1 MEKLFGLP
9 MNGVMLALLA
19 IFLATMAVVVAL
31 ALRNRI
37 MLKLGL
43 RPIPRRPGQSTLIV
57 IGVMLSTVIMAAAF
71 GTGDTISYT
80 IRSGALTALA
90 EIDEVIVSLRA
101 GAEDNFGV
109 DPYIPYERF
118 EQLQAEL
125 DGNENIDGLVPQL
138 AETVPTVNPRTSL
151 SEGRMRVV
159 GIPPTLLRGFG
170 GFKSTTGKE
179 VRLGQLGAG
188 EAYINDK
195 AAKELD
201 AITGDELQLFVGDD
215 TVTLKVLDIV
225 DHGGLAGRDP
235 TLLLPLEC
243 AQVMFGKPGQIN
255 LIAVSNLGDRLAGA
269 ELSEEVTEG
278 LRVRFT
284 DREVASRLKALLGQ
298 EDVAKALE
306 EKEATLTGKAQEEFS
321 EFRAEVAQVEL
332 SDELVSFLGDR
343 QIVESILSALEKAEL
358 KQRTAGAISLFADL
372 GQFRVFDI
380 KHDSLSLADDAGSA
394 TTATFMTMALFNIG
408 VGVLLIFLIF
418 VMLAAARRSE
428 MGMARAVGAKR
439 GHMVQ
444 LFLYEGTAYALIAA
458 AVGVVIGLGVSALI
472 LSIAKRILSGLEAVD
487 FELFIHFEPRSAV
500 VAYCLGM
507 AITFG
512 TVAFSSYRVSRLNI
526 VMAIRGLP
534 EALMPGAEPPFLARF
549 QGLPKAIVR
558 PIIFL
563 VRAFRFLFR
572 RRFVTSVRNLGLAV
586 LWVAIPPFWIAD
598 IVVALLRFIWPYLLR
613 GWLTVLIGFLF
624 LWWGIAIERDSPFAA
639 GISLVVLGLGLMG
652 RKLLQRTSMRPD
664 RVDRIAFT
672 SAALVMLLW
681 WSLWRFIIDKLEA
694 VTGEIEGDF
703 DMMFVSG
710 IFMVGSAV
718 LAIMW
723 NAELVVK
730 VLNIVADRAG
740 KLRPVLVTAVA
751 YPMSSRFRTGLTL
764 AMFALVI
771 FTLVVMSVL
780 THSLSTSFSDPETM
794 AGGWDVRGDVNRNTP
809 IEDIRQA
816 VVDAPKLRIEDFQA
830 IGGYTRVR
838 VGARQIEAK
847 NQRWEDHALS
857 AADEDFL
864 DAAEFK
870 LKLIADGYGTTPEE
884 VWEALKTQPNL
895 AVVEGEV
902 LGTRADPES
911 DWPPFAIE
919 GPPYYDDENMSSVD
933 IEVREPRTGTIIP
946 LKVIGVVDLIHGN
959 FNWGTIIS
967 KSTLDR
973 AIPIPVPTNTYTFRL
988 AEGVDGGNT
997 AKDIEASFLDHGME
1011 AESLLEVFEEQFGA
1025 FRGFVSILIGFMGLG
1040 VVVGTASLGVV
1051 STRAVVERRQQIG
1064 VLRAIGYRRRMVQL
1078 SFLLEFS
1085 FVALLG
1091 TAIGVI
1097 LGLIL
1102 GANAISDI
1110 RAEEANQNL
1119 RLSIP
1124 WVQIVV
1130 IIGLT
1135 YLFSLLATYLPARQA
1150 SRIYPAEA
1158 LRYE

>member
-57 IGVMLSTVIMAAAF
+57 VGVMLSTVIMAAAF

-80 IRSGALTALA
+80 IRNGALTALA
-90 EIDEVIVSLRA
+90 EIDEIIVSLRA
-101 GAEDNFGV
+101 GTEDTLGL

-125 DGNENIDGLVPQL
+125 AGNENIDGLVPQL

-159 GIPPTLLRGFG
+159 GIPPTLLQGFG

-179 VRLGQLGAG
+179 VRLEQLGPA

-201 AITGDELQLFVGDD
+201 AIPGDELQLFVGDD

-235 TLLLPLEC
+235 TLLLPLER

-255 LIAVSNLGDRLAGA
+255 LIAVSNRGDRRTGA

-298 EDVAKALE
+298 EEVTKALE
-306 EKEATLTGKAQEEFS
+306 EREATLTGKAQEEFS
-321 EFRAEVAQVEL
+321 EFRAEVAREEL
-332 SDELVSFLGDR
+332 SDNLVSFLGDR

-358 KQRTAGAISLFADL
+358 RQRTAAAISLFADL

-380 KHDSLSLADDAGSA
+380 KHDSLSQADEAGSV
-394 TTATFMTMALFNIG
+394 TTTLFITMALFSIG

-444 LFLYEGTAYALIAA
+444 MFLYEGTAYALIAA
-458 AVGVVIGLGVSALI
+458 AVGVVIGLGVSVLI
-472 LSIAKRILSGLEAVD
+472 LSIAKRILSGLEVVD
-487 FELFIHFEPRSAV
+487 FEMFIHFEPRSAI

-507 AITFG
+507 AITFC
-512 TVAFSSYRVSRLNI
+512 TVIFSAYRVSRLNI
-526 VMAIRGLP
+526 VMAIRDLP
-534 EALMPGAEPPFLARF
+534 QALMPTEAPPFRERLTGLLRALARPFIFLAR
-549 QGLPKAIVR
+549 
-558 PIIFL
+558 
-563 VRAFRFLFR
+563 AFTSLRR
-572 RRFVTSVRNLGLAV
+572 RRFAGSIRNLALAV
-586 LWVAIPPFWIAD
+586 ALVVVFPLWIGD
-598 IVVALLRFIWPYLLR
+598 IVAATLRFIWPYFLR
-613 GWLTVLIGFLF
+613 GWLTLLVGPLF
-624 LWWGIAIERDSPFAA
+624 IWWGISIKRDSPFAA
-639 GISLVVLGLGLMG
+639 GASLIILGLGLIG
-652 RKLLQRTSMRPD
+652 RRLLDRTPMRADVRD
-664 RVDRIAFT
+664 RVAFT
-672 SAALVMLLW
+672 ATGVLMLVY
-681 WSLWRFIIDKLEA
+681 WSLPMSLLDPLI
-694 VTGEIEGDF
+694 GELQGDF

-710 IFMVGSAV
+710 IFMVGAAV
-718 LAIMW
+718 WTIMW
-723 NAELVVK
+723 NADLVVK
-730 VLNIVADRAG
+730 AVNVVAGRAG

-771 FTLVVMSVL
+771 FTLVVMSAI
-780 THSLSTSFSDPETM
+780 TESFTTSFSDPETM
-794 AGGWDVRGDVNRNTP
+794 MGGWDVRGDVNRNTP

-816 VVDAPKLRIEDFQA
+816 VVDAPRLRIEDFQA
-830 IGGYTRVR
+830 IGGYTRVWM
-838 VGARQIEAK
+838 GARQIDAK
-847 NQRWEDHALS
+847 NQRWERHALS
-857 AADEDFL
+857 AADDAFL
-864 DAAEFK
+864 DAAEFR
-870 LKLIADGYGTTPEE
+870 LKLIADGYGTTLEE

-895 AVVEGEV
+895 AVVEGQV

-919 GPPYYDDENMSSVD
+919 GPPYYDDESMSPVD

-946 LKVIGVVDLIHGN
+946 LKVIGVVDLIHEN
-959 FNWGTIIS
+959 FNWGTIVS
-967 KSTLDR
+967 KSTLDQ
-973 AIPIPVPTNTYTFRL
+973 AIPVPVPINTYTFRL
-988 AEGVDGGNT
+988 ADGVDAAKT
-997 AKDIEASFLDHGME
+997 AKDIEASFLEHGME
-1011 AESLLEVFEEQFGA
+1011 AEGLLEAFEEQFGA
-1025 FRGFVSILIGFMGLG
+1025 FRGFVSILLGFMGLG
-1040 VVVGTASLGVV
+1040 VVVGIAGLGVV

-1064 VLRAIGYRRRMVQL
+1064 VLRAIGYRRGMVQL

-1091 TAIGVI
+1091 TAIGVV

-1102 GANAISDI
+1102 GYQAVTDI
-1110 RAEEANQNL
+1110 RSEEANETL
-1119 RLSIP
+1119 RFSVP
-1124 WVQIVV
+1124 WLQIIV
-1130 IIGLT
+1130 IISLT